1 MRYKV
6 IHTTSYTYNEPV
18 SICHNIAR
26 LAPRSFDRQL
36 CTKSV
41 ISISPQPGVTEE
53 YEDFFGN
60 KLMYFAIQQEHKK
73 LTVTVTSEI
82 EKNNRENPEINL
94 YAAVPWEEVKTLVR
108 QTTPAWLDVY
118 QYIPETNFTAA
129 TPEIAAYARLSYT
142 PGKSI
147 FDATHHLMQRIYKD
161 FEFKPGFTTIA
172 TPISAVM
179 KARKGVCQD
188 FAHLAIACVRS
199 MGLPA
204 RYISGYLE
212 TMAPPGKE
220 KLAGADASH
229 AWFSV
234 YIPYMGWVDFD
245 PTNNRAPGEDYVT
258 LAVGRDYSDVS
269 PMRGVIHGGANHVL
283 TVGVTVEPFVDLMA
297 TGQTQSRGQKNLDAE
312 SEEMCVH
319 FNSRSD
325 SSRRDKL
332 HSNLAGRL

>member
-1 MRYKV
+1 MHYKIV
-6 IHTTSYTYNEPV
+6 HTTIYTYNEPV

-26 LAPRSFDRQL
+26 LAPRSFGRQH
-36 CTKSV
+36 CKKSV
-41 ISISPQPGVTEE
+41 INISPQPGVMEE

-73 LTVTVTSEI
+73 LTVTVTSEV
-82 EKNNRENPEINL
+82 EKNNSEHPDINL
-94 YAAVPWEEVKTLVR
+94 SASVPWEAVKALVR
-108 QTTPAWLDVY
+108 ETSPSWLDIY

-129 TPEIAAYARLSYT
+129 TPEIAIYARQSFT
-142 PGKSI
+142 PGKSM
-147 FDATHHLMQRIYKD
+147 FDASYHLMQRIYKD

-172 TPISAVM
+172 TPISEVM

-212 TMAPPGKE
+212 TIAPAGKE

-245 PTNNRAPGEDYVT
+245 PTNNQIPADQHIT
-258 LAVGRDYSDVS
+258 ACWGRDYADIS
-269 PMRGVIHGGANHVL
+269 PLKGVIINSGPHQLSVS
-283 TVGVTVEPFVDLMA
+283 VDVKR
-297 TGQTQSRGQKNLDAE
+297 TGQG
-312 SEEMCVH
+312 
-319 FNSRSD
+319 
-325 SSRRDKL
+325 
-332 HSNLAGRL
+332 LAGL